1 MKKYTLKYK
10 ELEIPFLNI
19 AQRTQQESFLIMRI
33 CQGVVALKCKKF
45 FLQKQK
51 GSGFNLKRKI
61 YSKTYGIPPRKGT
74 VLKVEFSNSSI

>member
-19 AQRTQQESFLIMRI
+19 AQRIQQESFLIMRI

-61 YSKTYGIPPRKGT
+61 YSKTYQPATFVQITIKKS
-74 VLKVEFSNSSI
+74 VAVE

>member
-10 ELEIPFLNI
+10 ELEVPFLNI

-61 YSKTYGIPPRKGT
+61 YSKKYQPASFVKKKKKKS
-74 VLKVEFSNSSI
+74 VAVE